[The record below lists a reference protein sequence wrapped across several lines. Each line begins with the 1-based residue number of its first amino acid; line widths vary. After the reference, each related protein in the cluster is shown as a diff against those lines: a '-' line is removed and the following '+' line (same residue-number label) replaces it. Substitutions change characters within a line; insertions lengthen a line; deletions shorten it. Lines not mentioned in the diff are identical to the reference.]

1 MANFAIRLELLKE
14 AFQDLECSR
23 LMASAKSWDEIMLIL
38 EAFAKSR
45 GYKVQRLKQ

>member
-38 EAFAKSR
+38 EAFVKSR
-45 GYKVQRLKQ
+45 GYKVTKV